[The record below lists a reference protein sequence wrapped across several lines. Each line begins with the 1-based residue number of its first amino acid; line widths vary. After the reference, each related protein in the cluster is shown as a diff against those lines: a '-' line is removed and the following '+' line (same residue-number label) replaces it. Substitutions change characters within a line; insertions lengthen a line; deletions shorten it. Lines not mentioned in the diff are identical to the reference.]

1 MVKSRGGL
9 VWSLLIPFPL
19 WLQED
24 QSHGEIV
31 LDLEGGKIFSVAQ
44 HQNDPNL
51 NFLCLESKQV
61 ELYHRGDCLKALDC
75 VMIQMFLF

>member
-1 MVKSRGGL
+1 M
-9 VWSLLIPFPL
+9 
-19 WLQED
+19 
-24 QSHGEIV
+24 

-61 ELYHRGDCLKALDC
+61 ELYHRGAHFYVVCKHLIATQFIFSSFNYVEVDLMLSRKC
-75 VMIQMFLF
+75 